1 MKVDLLIENGIMVI
15 PKSGLFKGC
24 LGIVGEKIVG
34 IYASPRGISARE
46 KIDARENYIL
56 PGWWNPTSIMGIRE
70 TWRVISEPRPHPQ
83 PCGG

>member
-15 PKSGLFKGC
+15 PRGGLFKGC

-46 KIDARENYIL
+46 VSL
-56 PGWWNPTSIMGIRE
+56 PGFGTRKAAIPSPYSSSGIPV
-70 TWRVISEPRPHPQ
+70 TAGS
-83 PCGG
+83 